1 MAIFA
6 DPLVPA
12 LMGTPLRRSKP
23 TYVAEMAVQPLLV
36 HDFMAVRGK
45 QLQLKRSKYW
55 SRNGLTKQAFARN
68 KNQILGTERS
78 EPLSTD
84 DIFIELTEFTGPN
97 DPNGNVSSLHVTK
110 EDMIFA
116 RVNLYEAGNL
126 QVFHNSIGSENLAD
140 NYQSWAES
148 VILQELMQT
157 TFKYNPGGAADNAVY
172 ATPADATFNCT
183 RDLLEIEKL
192 LFRNNSQPFPDGL
205 FHGLIS
211 PQMKKHIEAD
221 PDYRETQ
228 RSIITSGHVDPR
240 MNGLIG
246 SNTMMMTPSGI
257 AIAMP
262 VAPMYYG
269 NFMLFPCNVLGD
281 LARATTSSVTTPAR
295 SNIPA
300 ELGLFFGYGSVGKAV
315 GGAGAQVI
323 MEVGDYGRHFNF
335 QWQWWGDYKFLATTG
350 QNSGIV
356 IEARTYGL

>member
-1 MAIFA
+1 
-6 DPLVPA
+6 
-12 LMGTPLRRSKP
+12 MGTPLRRSKP
-23 TYVAEMAVQPLLV
+23 TYVAEMAVQPLMV
-36 HDFMAVRGK
+36 HDFLAVRGK

-55 SRNGLTKQAFARN
+55 SRNGLTKAAHARN
-68 KNQILGTERS
+68 KHQVLGTERA

-116 RVNLYEAGNL
+116 RANLYEMGNL
-126 QVFHNSIGSENLAD
+126 QNFHNSIGSENLAD
-140 NYQSWAES
+140 NYQSWSEAA
-148 VILQELMQT
+148 ILQELMGST
-157 TFKYNPGGAADNAVY
+157 YKYNPGNTADNATY
-172 ATPADATFNCT
+172 ATEDAAKFSVV
-183 RDLLEIEKL
+183 RDLLEVEKL
-192 LFRNNSQPFPDGL
+192 LIRNNSQPFPDGL

-228 RSIITSGHVDPR
+228 RSIIASGNVDPR

-246 SNTMMMTPSGI
+246 QNTMMITPSGM
-257 AIAMP
+257 AIASPM
-262 VAPMYYG
+262 APMYYS
-269 NFMLFPCNVLGD
+269 NFALWPSNVLGD
-281 LARATTSSVTTPAR
+281 LARTTTSSVTTPAR
-295 SNIPA
+295 TNIPA

-335 QWQWWGDYKFLATTG
+335 QWQWWGDYKMLTTTG
-350 QNSGIV
+350 AQSGIV
-356 IEARTYGL
+356 VEGRTYAL